1 MTGSQKPGGWG
12 TIRKAL
18 CAFSESKSVS
28 FQNKVLISQKP
39 QSHQEGGLWCVS
51 GCVCVRMH
59 AHTHKHNAKHK
70 SHLGLVSVMDF
81 SSIVQF
87 SFVIILLPRYGEESR
102 KVS

>member
-18 CAFSESKSVS
+18 CALSESKSVS

-39 QSHQEGGLWCVS
+39 QSHREGVCGCVS
-51 GCVCVRMH
+51 GCGCVCVRMYAH
-59 AHTHKHNAKHK
+59 AHKRTAKHK

-87 SFVIILLPRYGEESR
+87 SFVIILLQGYGEE
-102 KVS
+102 